1 MSSQHKDTAPLLARL
16 TIFLIVGL
24 LVSFVVWA
32 SFAEVDE
39 LARGEGKI
47 IPLSKTQII
56 QSSESGIVQE
66 IAVRLGERVSKG
78 QLLIRLDDTST
89 SSSLEE
95 TQARLNSYSAK
106 VARLDIELSDVLTG
120 SYQCPASIDE
130 DNLSIC
136 DDEIELL
143 KVRRENFQK
152 KYDVLAIRAQQKMDE
167 LNRASTQLLGM
178 TELLDA
184 LGKERDKIAP
194 LVERNL
200 HSELSLIQL
209 DRQIVEQKAEIRTL
223 EQEIPLLKSSIQEA
237 RLQQEEHEIQFKQE
251 ARRERNETL
260 AEMSVLSATVRGA
273 SDRVRRTDILSPV
286 EGEVNTLEVN
296 TIGAFVQPGTAVAGI
311 VPTTEKLL
319 VEAKMSPKDIAFIL
333 PGQEALIKLSAYDFS
348 IFGGIKGI
356 VSNVSADSIVDQDTG
371 ETYYNVRV
379 ETEDTQIGKDGESYE
394 IRIGMVGSVDVLTGR
409 KTVLEYLL
417 KPIIKARS
425 EALTER

>member
-1 MSSQHKDTAPLLARL
+1 MDSNHKENAPLLARL
-16 TIFLIVGL
+16 TILFIIGL
-24 LVSFVVWA
+24 LISFVVWA

-95 TQARLNSYSAK
+95 TQARLNSYRAK
-106 VARLDIELSDVLTG
+106 IARLDIELSELLTG
-120 SYQCPASIDE
+120 TYVCPVSLTDINSSVCNDE
-130 DNLSIC
+130 M
-136 DDEIELL
+136 ELL
-143 KVRRENFQK
+143 KIRRENFQK
-152 KYDVLAIRAQQKMDE
+152 KYDVLAIRIQQKRDE
-167 LNRASTQLLGM
+167 LNRANTQVLGM
-178 TELLDA
+178 TELLGA
-184 LGKERDKIAP
+184 LDKERKKIAP

-209 DRQIVEQKAEIRTL
+209 DRQIVEQNAELRTL
-223 EQEIPLLKSSIQEA
+223 DQEIPLLKSSIQEA
-237 RLQQEEHEIQFKQE
+237 RLQLEEHEIQFKQE
-251 ARRERNETL
+251 ARRERNDTL

-333 PGQEALIKLSAYDFS
+333 PGQEAIIKLSAYDFS
-348 IFGGIKGI
+348 IFGGVKGI

-371 ETYYNVRV
+371 DTYYNVRI
-379 ETEDTQIGKDGESYE
+379 ETSDTQLGKDGEAFD
-394 IRIGMVGSVDVLTGR
+394 IRIGMIGTVDVLTGR